1 MGGEL
6 EGFEMSEENPQKDD
20 QPKIVVD
27 EDWKSQAE
35 AEKQRLAE
43 QEKASASAGAAA
55 RVGGERKLREMPPA
69 SFATLVSSL
78 VTQILFALGGMEDPQ
93 TKKRYVDLDLAK
105 HHIDTLAVLE
115 EKTRGNLTE
124 EEKKILDNAL
134 YEVRMQYVRMAQGV
148 AGV

>member
-1 MGGEL
+1 
-6 EGFEMSEENPQKDD
+6 MSEENPQKDD
-20 QPKIVVD
+20 KPKIVVD
-27 EDWKSQAE
+27 EDWKSQAQ

-55 RVGGERKLREMPPA
+55 QVGGERRLREMPPA

-105 HHIDTLAVLE
+105 HHIDTLAILE

-148 AGV
+148 AGI